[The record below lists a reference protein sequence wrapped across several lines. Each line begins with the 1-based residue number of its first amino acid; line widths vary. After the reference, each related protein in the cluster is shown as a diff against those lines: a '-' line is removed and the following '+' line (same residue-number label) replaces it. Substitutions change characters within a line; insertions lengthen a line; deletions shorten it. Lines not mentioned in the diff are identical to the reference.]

1 MAGKKADVFEEL
13 KEGLGCELTCTG
25 EAGRE
30 GRRDMCKGTQMMFR
44 LVSCLSPQVNEEVLR
59 FAIRCSDLKR

>member
-13 KEGLGCELTCTG
+13 KEGLGLELTCTG

-30 GRRDMCKGTQMMFR
+30 ESHDMCKGTQMMFR
-44 LVSCLSPQVNEEVLR
+44 FCVFLLR
-59 FAIRCSDLKR
+59 SMRRC